1 MASRNDGYWSRSWD
15 LLTRESGWFKP
26 ILVLA
31 AARLVPIVGPFGA
44 DGYALEWARLTSW
57 GVDSAPKQRNVD
69 IGGCIRTGARAF
81 VVMLGYALAL
91 GIVNS
96 IFQAI
101 FGQAL
106 GGLVGFALSLTIGLL
121 IIIAQVRSAIYQ
133 TIGSGYQVNRIFD
146 MVKRDTDG
154 ILRIL
159 GMEAILA
166 VVAGF
171 IGGTVVTIIILTSMG
186 DMFYQLASYGIY
198 GYTDEYE
205 VVRTVFLGLG
215 KAMPA
220 LCVSMFFMN
229 IIASMTSLLTNTAVG
244 LWLRQFDVQNWGDSA
259 DPLPSQ
265 TPGSAQG
272 YAASP
277 YGSAAYPA
285 PGADS
290 APAQSQYGASATP
303 YTQPTNAYPTAQQ
316 QVETF
321 GIPQAHEVP
330 TVIEHTEQP
339 PAQAPVAQ
347 ASAAQAPA
355 VAPVGE
361 EPAMFALSE
370 EPATFSLAEEPVAA
384 PAQEVSL
391 QQPDDMDNPA
401 PFVLAP
407 PMDLGTAG
415 DVPQPIDDVAQPVI
429 EEPKPEEPVVF
440 TLDIEPTEVDVQ
452 EPVYDAAPEAET
464 QMEAPVD
471 ELTEVADDE
480 QQEAPVDHEGPA
492 EEERIIDEFSDVVEA
507 WDLTSPDEV
516 PTFSLTDEVVDG
528 LDVTQSEGSTEGSDE
543 DEEQQD

>member
-69 IGGCIRTGARAF
+69 IGGCVRTGARAF

-96 IFQAI
+96 IFQAT

-171 IGGTVVTIIILTSMG
+171 IGGTVVTVIILTSMG
-186 DMFYQLASYGIY
+186 STFYQLASYGIY

-277 YGSAAYPA
+277 YGSTAYPA
-285 PGADS
+285 QGAPSTS
-290 APAQSQYGASATP
+290 AQNQYGASATP

-339 PAQAPVAQ
+339 PVQAP
-347 ASAAQAPA
+347 AAQAPA

-361 EPAMFALSE
+361 EPATFALSE

-415 DVPQPIDDVAQPVI
+415 DVPQPIDDVAQPVV

-452 EPVYDAAPEAET
+452 EPVYDAAPEAEA

-528 LDVTQSEGSTEGSDE
+528 FDVTQSEGSTEGSDE